1 MSLIPHAIPILL
13 QSHRSSGSGY
23 ARLGALSLSNPYLAP
38 PAPVATPPPRSAP
51 LFSKPPPRGP
61 THPPTPHRTSP
72 FFDAER
78 SPTSLLPFPSL
89 PFLSS
94 LLTDETSAHA
104 TPLAN
109 ARTHARTHARRAA
122 EQLPRSC
129 SPVYIGAIAEETQR
143 NRRSPLGART
153 RRSIADTAMAA
164 ANTALLIYRAIQLT
178 Q

>member
-23 ARLGALSLSNPYLAP
+23 ARLGALSLSNPYLP
-38 PAPVATPPPRSAP
+38 RPAPVATPPPRSAP

-61 THPPTPHRTSP
+61 THLPTPHRTSP

-109 ARTHARTHARRAA
+109 ARTHARMHAEPPNSSRAA
-122 EQLPRSC
+122 AALT

-153 RRSIADTAMAA
+153 RRSIADTG
-164 ANTALLIYRAIQLT
+164 TGYGPHPERQLT
-178 Q
+178 SA